1 MEQELINQQI
11 RALTWKE
18 PFASMM
24 LLGKIETRTWPT
36 NFRGYVL
43 ICSSKRDYSIKSILN
58 ICGKQFSYAMNVL
71 TQNKI
76 NWGLTMGYAIAIGK
90 LIDCRPMTKDDEEK
104 CFVKYSPNLFCH
116 VYENVR
122 PIKPIIW
129 KGVQGWK
136 IVSFDIIEKI
146 EFI

>member
-1 MEQELINQQI
+1 
-11 RALTWKE
+11 
-18 PFASMM
+18 
-24 LLGKIETRTWPT
+24 
-36 NFRGYVL
+36 
-43 ICSSKRDYSIKSILN
+43 
-58 ICGKQFSYAMNVL
+58 MNVL